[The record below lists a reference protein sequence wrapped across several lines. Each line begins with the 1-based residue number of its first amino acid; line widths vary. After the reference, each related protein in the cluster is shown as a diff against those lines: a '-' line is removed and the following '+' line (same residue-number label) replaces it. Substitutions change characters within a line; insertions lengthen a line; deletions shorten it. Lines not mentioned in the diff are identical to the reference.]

1 MMSFQDARRS
11 NLGDEAKEVRN
22 YFLQQL
28 VRLKSVNIYL
38 PYLPLKSVI
47 TAEKSSAL
55 VENNSNSYISLS

>member
-38 PYLPLKSVI
+38 
-47 TAEKSSAL
+47 T
-55 VENNSNSYISLS
+55 VEISHHSRKKFCVSRK